1 MLYYFMPDLSN
12 AGYRQWFQSPSHW
25 A

>member
-1 MLYYFMPDLSN
+1 MPDLSN